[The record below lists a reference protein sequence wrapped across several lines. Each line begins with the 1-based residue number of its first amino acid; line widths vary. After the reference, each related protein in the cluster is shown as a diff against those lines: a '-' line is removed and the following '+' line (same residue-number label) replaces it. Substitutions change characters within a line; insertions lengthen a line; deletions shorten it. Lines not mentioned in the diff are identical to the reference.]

1 MSKSLKNRI
10 TALEGPASE
19 RPLIMA
25 IKGLDGIAVEGETL
39 AADEFK
45 RRYPG
50 DKYTIIMRSIA
61 IEVGKL

>member
-1 MSKSLKNRI
+1 MSKSLEDRI
-10 TALEGPASE
+10 TALEGQDSE

-39 AADEFK
+39 TEDQFRE
-45 RRYPG
+45 RYPG
-50 DKYTIIMRSIA
+50 DKIIMRSIA